1 MNWLLA
7 PYGDGRTYLIL
18 GYLLSSLPLA
28 LAGFVLVVT
37 GLSLGLGL
45 MITLL
50 GVPVLVVT
58 LLGARHLAAIE
69 RGRAGAL
76 LCARLPRPRRR
87 APQPGGIWVSF
98 VNLLTDRTTWSAV
111 VFLLLWLPLSILDL
125 TVALVIVGLVA
136 GGFAHVV
143 LVAIGEPN
151 ELGGWIIDT
160 GPEAL
165 ILVAV
170 SGAFILFAPRL
181 LEAWATVPRTVVTA
195 LLGRLDAGALKRE
208 VAEVLASTGESDA
221 YRILDE
227 LELRLGRGPFLTP
240 THVQAALLAL
250 SSDGRLRA
258 RHLGFRVLYEV
269 PPARPGRVRSRLRC
283 GGHVL
288 PRERCEVAL
297 RVS

>member
-7 PYGDGRTYLIL
+7 PYGDRSTYLIL

-45 MITLL
+45 LITLL

-58 LLGARHLAAIE
+58 LLGTRHLAAFE
-69 RGRAGAL
+69 RERARAL
-76 LCARLPRPRRR
+76 LGARLPRPRRR
-87 APQPGGIWVSF
+87 APRPAGIWVNF
-98 VNLLTDRTTWSAV
+98 VDLLADRTTWSAV
-111 VFLLLWLPLSILDL
+111 ALVLLWLPLSILDL

-143 LVAIGEPN
+143 FVAIGEPN

-160 GPEAL
+160 MPEAL

-181 LEAWATVPRTVVTA
+181 LEAWATVPRTVMTA
-195 LLGRLDAGALKRE
+195 LLGRLDAGDLKRE

-227 LELRLGRGPFLTP
+227 LALRFGRGPFLTP

-258 RHLGFRVLYEV
+258 RHQGSRILYD
-269 PPARPGRVRSRLRC
+269 
-283 GGHVL
+283 L
-288 PRERCEVAL
+288 PRPVPVA
-297 RVS
+297 